1 MRGVRSPNA
10 VPVPKVQ
17 GLVVSDPLPPV
28 RRRRCVQVVQTDGVL
43 EGRNLGD
50 DPFLHLTHTPTC
62 PHSGRDYGYP
72 IYWARYGGSGVSG
85 LEPLATVAKLFELV
99 LRHGERDRE
108 CAKWVLDGDGLAVT
122 KRGEA

>member
-1 MRGVRSPNA
+1 MTLFGDEYDGPRVERE
-10 VPVPKVQ
+10 VQ
-17 GLVVSDPLPPV
+17 GGVHRSVRGSQPLRGHQDEPV
-28 RRRRCVQVVQTDGVL
+28 RHDGHAQ
-43 EGRNLGD
+43 
-50 DPFLHLTHTPTC
+50 PTAFLHLTHTPTC

-99 LRHGERDRE
+99 LRHRERDRE